1 MARRYKFRSARRQE
15 RRLGGLVWVAFLAA
29 VALAVVWAVGL
40 VRFVDALP
48 RQSALTESAPAETA
62 DAVVVLTGGSRR
74 LDEGVALLEA
84 GSAPVLFVSGVDER
98 VDAKGIRSLLDDG
111 DTRLPDSLVECCL
124 VLGYGASD
132 TIGNARETQIWMQ
145 VGDRTSLLLVTS
157 NYHMPRALLEFA
169 HAMPEARVVPHPV
182 IPQDVR
188 LDGWYRYPGT
198 LALLA
203 NEYSKYLFASAR
215 VAVAGWFM
223 ALAA

>member
-1 MARRYKFRSARRQE
+1 MARRNLFRRSRAHGPRI
-15 RRLGGLVWVAFLAA
+15 GGLAWVALLALAA
-29 VALAVVWAVGL
+29 MSIVWAMGL

-48 RQSALTESAPAETA
+48 HAPIATQETA

-84 GSAPVLFVSGVDER
+84 KSAPVLFVSGVDER
-98 VDAKGIRSLLDDG
+98 VDAKGLRALLDAG
-111 DTRLPDSLVECCL
+111 DTRLPDALVECCL

-145 VGDRTSLLLVTS
+145 VGDRRSLLLVTS
-157 NYHMPRALLEFA
+157 NYHMPRAQLEFA
-169 HAMPEARVVPHPV
+169 HAMPGIRVVPHPV

-215 VAVAGWFM
+215 VAVVGWFM
-223 ALAA
+223 ALAT